1 MEGVTLGPPRLPPTG
16 HPGCRLS
23 RQPLSVDLQGM
34 HKLLGHE
41 ELTVPWKQERSGG
54 HGKVTKVLELRGRA
68 MVLSVGLRL
77 FLEPET
83 FLKVLECPLSLLG
96 AQRAQPGTESPPP
109 HPPPLQSGPHPQQI
123 LPHPQP
129 AVPPWAQAHLL
140 WGRVS
145 QALWSSEL
153 HLWRAPAMLS
163 PSRGQ
168 LSHSHWAS
176 RSMLNLSRSIFIS
189 FRSNSALM
197 TTSNLQTRGKQRDR

>member
-96 AQRAQPGTESPPP
+96 AQRAQPGTESPPSP
-109 HPPPLQSGPHPQQI
+109 PATSPERPPPPADSPTSTACGAPLGSGPPS
-123 LPHPQP
+123 
-129 AVPPWAQAHLL
+129 V
-140 WGRVS
+140 GEGVS
-145 QALWSSEL
+145 GSLE
-153 HLWRAPAMLS
+153 
-163 PSRGQ
+163 
-168 LSHSHWAS
+168 
-176 RSMLNLSRSIFIS
+176 F
-189 FRSNSALM
+189 
-197 TTSNLQTRGKQRDR
+197 